1 MSRLISQVLIICFQ
15 PRYGFGVSPACPD
28 KRRLT
33 ISSLGFGFVL
43 FLLDPSKE
51 EHIFVC
57 CLLAPV
63 SFSCFSP
70 FVSMWRHC
78 KTGAADSPAA
88 RRGCPAPP
96 RGTVFRRAS
105 RGLRRC
111 PQARKG
117 RGQSRPLDARGS
129 GLARVRKSN
138 TPGAAAPYLCP
149 FSLSQETSKDVSVFK
164 MHLF

>member
-28 KRRLT
+28 KRPLT

-96 RGTVFRRAS
+96 RGTS
-105 RGLRRC
+105 SGLRRC
-111 PQARKG
+111 PRARKG
-117 RGQSRPLDARGS
+117 RGQSRPPRC
-129 GLARVRKSN
+129 ARVGTGQGAEEQHSWRCSTLLTFFFFKS
-138 TPGAAAPYLCP
+138 G
-149 FSLSQETSKDVSVFK
+149 DFK
-164 MHLF
+164 GCFCF